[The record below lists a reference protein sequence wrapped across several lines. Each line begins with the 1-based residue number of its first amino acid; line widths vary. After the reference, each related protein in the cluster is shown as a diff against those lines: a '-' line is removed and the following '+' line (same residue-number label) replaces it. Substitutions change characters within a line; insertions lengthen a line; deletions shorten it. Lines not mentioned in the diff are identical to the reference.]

1 MTLQKLV
8 SGGQTGADR
17 AALDWAIVRG
27 IGHGGWCPAGRRAEN
42 GAIPSIYRLQETASP
57 GYLQRT
63 RRNIVESDAT
73 LVDNLGALDGGTLRT
88 IQLADRLAK
97 LLLVVFPDAESLP
110 AAANRL
116 QTWMSRV
123 HPAVLNIAGP
133 REGKRPGIYAATL
146 ALLNKWHEG
155 WPAQE

>member
-1 MTLQKLV
+1 MKLKKII

-27 IGHGGWCPAGRRAEN
+27 IGHGGWCPAGRRTED
-42 GAIPSIYRLQETASP
+42 GEIPSIYRLQETASP

-73 LVDNLGALDGGTLRT
+73 LVVNLGALDGGTLRT
-88 IQLADRLAK
+88 IQLAGRLAK
-97 LLLVVFPDAESLP
+97 PLLVVFPDVESLP

-116 QTWMSRV
+116 QIWMSRV
-123 HPAVLNIAGP
+123 QPAVLNIAGP

-146 ALLNKWHEG
+146 ALLDQWHEG
-155 WPAQE
+155 WPAW